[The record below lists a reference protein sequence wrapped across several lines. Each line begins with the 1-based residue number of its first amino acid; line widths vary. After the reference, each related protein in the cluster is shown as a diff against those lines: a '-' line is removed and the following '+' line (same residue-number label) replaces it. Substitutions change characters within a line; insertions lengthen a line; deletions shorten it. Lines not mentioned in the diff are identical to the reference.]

1 MAEDSFNVLPAINRR
16 YLSLGVIIQPTAT
29 IRASF
34 APSKLQERVTCLESR
49 WVIFVTIAF
58 WEEEVP
64 LKYLLKGVLTATKNG
79 RSMTNQKQGEISALE
94 VKHKVAL
101 EVEV

>member
-1 MAEDSFNVLPAINRR
+1 M
-16 YLSLGVIIQPTAT
+16 
-29 IRASF
+29 
-34 APSKLQERVTCLESR
+34 
-49 WVIFVTIAF
+49 
-58 WEEEVP
+58 P

-94 VKHKVAL
+94 VKHKVVL